1 MPSNRCTNCITS
13 HSECTHTV
21 RVCPFSS
28 CYLNCIE
35 LTVIQTVQSPSAPAQ
50 SRKTAQELV
59 AMIISPSPVYVPLN
73 DSDTSHKI
81 LVEVATYARS
91 LEEKLAALQPQT
103 LVPVDNAS
111 SLRTS
116 ESGALVDKDEPFP
129 IQDALRGLILTD
141 FKSDAE
147 RFYGRSSSVQF
158 IKSAMKHI
166 HGNTSYVA
174 GVQRPEF
181 WSTQSVSRNS
191 PFFCMC

>member
-103 LVPVDNAS
+103 LVPTTAPLSVDNAS

-116 ESGALVDKDEPFP
+116 ESGALVDTDEPFP

-141 FKSDAE
+141 SKCTYA
-147 RFYGRSSSVQF
+147 
-158 IKSAMKHI
+158 
-166 HGNTSYVA
+166 
-174 GVQRPEF
+174 
-181 WSTQSVSRNS
+181 
-191 PFFCMC
+191 